1 MLPTAEIEAIFS
13 LIPIHLHLKKLY
25 SRSLLRGL
33 LLSSNHIIK
42 SILSS
47 NGSTGHTSYSLSLN
61 NLTLKQKL
69 HLNSPLINM
78 DNRHNKLLPFFS
90 FFNKEFDPGN

>member
-13 LIPIHLHLKKLY
+13 LIPIHFHLKKLY

-47 NGSTGHTSYSLSLN
+47 NGSTGHTSHSLSLN
-61 NLTLKQKL
+61 YTETKASLEL
-69 HLNSPLINM
+69 
-78 DNRHNKLLPFFS
+78 S
-90 FFNKEFDPGN
+90 FNQHG